1 MTAMSAPA
9 STSTAMVVTTINSTD
24 IDVQP
29 VNTVEVIGLNR
40 SRIALLVVPPNSD
53 PDEAH
58 ATLMAAA
65 SPSDESTV
73 DGLLTMTA
81 RQGRI

>member
-1 MTAMSAPA
+1 MNGRNQPA
-9 STSTAMVVTTINSTD
+9 KLITGGRAVRLD
-24 IDVQP
+24 GYRRQP

-53 PDEAH
+53 QDEAH
-58 ATLMAAA
+58 AILMAAA